1 MVNIE
6 MIKLRFSEVN
16 VIAFSFWIGKKGKLI
31 KEHERKQEKILIENF
46 IEQHKK
52 RKSIKIMS
60 EVSAFVLVGLVTEE
74 GEKNWS
80 ENLVW
85 I

>member
-1 MVNIE
+1 M
-6 MIKLRFSEVN
+6 
-16 VIAFSFWIGKKGKLI
+16 KLI

>member
-1 MVNIE
+1 MDVE
-6 MIKLRFSEVN
+6 E
-16 VIAFSFWIGKKGKLI
+16 KGKLI

>member
-1 MVNIE
+1 MLPEHLRLRRYFSEITL
-6 MIKLRFSEVN
+6 KLREE
-16 VIAFSFWIGKKGKLI
+16 G
-31 KEHERKQEKILIENF
+31 
-46 IEQHKK
+46 
-52 RKSIKIMS
+52 KIMS

>member
-1 MVNIE
+1 M
-6 MIKLRFSEVN
+6 
-16 VIAFSFWIGKKGKLI
+16 
-31 KEHERKQEKILIENF
+31 IENF

-60 EVSAFVLVGLVTEE
+60 EVSAFVLVGLVIEE